1 MDFGEFD
8 FSDSDFA
15 KDNAL
20 SPVEDALLEMLKKVE
35 TGAHGAIENLK
46 INNTCAAHEQI
57 VSLFHDFSIIQ
68 EILEIEETADEVS
81 EEEVEAL
88 LDKVMKASTKLT
100 FANLNDILKEDDT
113 DETWEGDKDTNSDV
127 DNSLDF

>member
-20 SPVEDALLEMLKKVE
+20 SPVDDALLEMLKKVE
-35 TGAHGAIENLK
+35 TGAHDAIENLK

-57 VSLFHDFSIIQ
+57 VSLFHDFLIIQ
-68 EILEIEETADEVS
+68 EIMEIEDTAEEVS

-100 FANLNDILKEDDT
+100 FANLNDVLRDDDT
-113 DETWEGDKDTNSDV
+113 DETWEEDKDTNSDV